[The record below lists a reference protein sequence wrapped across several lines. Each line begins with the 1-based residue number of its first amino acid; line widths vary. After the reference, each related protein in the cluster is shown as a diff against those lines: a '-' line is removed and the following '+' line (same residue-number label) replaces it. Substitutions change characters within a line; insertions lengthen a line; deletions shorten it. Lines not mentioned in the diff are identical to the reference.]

1 MKRFLSATLAF
12 TAALTMLT
20 GCKHN
25 YINEDTQ
32 EETVSLGSDP
42 LYQHSASYEDAIKE
56 CFNATYSENGGKIF
70 FAYMYPDS
78 ALKAAKE
85 AGTYDDLINKFNT
98 NQKEVLG
105 RNNDVFTFGEIK
117 EADEIDS
124 NQIAA
129 AKTYLAALSTDLT
142 DTVTEDDLNISMG
155 YEVIYT
161 YLKNGEKDGEDLVLV
176 IQLNDEG
183 WKVIT
188 GG

>member
-1 MKRFLSATLAF
+1 MSKILSAILVCA
-12 TAALTMLT
+12 AALTMLT

-25 YINEDTQ
+25 YITDKSRK
-32 EETVSLGSDP
+32 ETVSEGSDP
-42 LYQHSASYEDAIKE
+42 IYQHSDSYEDAIKE

-98 NQKEVLG
+98 NQKEVLS

-124 NQIAA
+124 DQIAA

-142 DTVTEDDLNISMG
+142 DTVTEDDLDISTG